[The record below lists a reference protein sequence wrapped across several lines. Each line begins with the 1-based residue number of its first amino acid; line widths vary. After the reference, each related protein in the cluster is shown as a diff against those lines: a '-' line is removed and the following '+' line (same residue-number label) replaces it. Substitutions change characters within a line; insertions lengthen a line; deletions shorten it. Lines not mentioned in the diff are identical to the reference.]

1 MALAGFQY
9 EPVSLDVHEVCFEE
23 EQDLRNTGEKSRKS
37 QSIVE
42 CCRCGKWGVMHT
54 NAEFLICGELEAFGY
69 VQLSDMR
76 YDHKNAVTERVS
88 TTALQLY
95 LI

>member
-37 QSIVE
+37 QSIIE
-42 CCRCGKWGVMHT
+42 CCRCGK
-54 NAEFLICGELEAFGY
+54 
-69 VQLSDMR
+69 
-76 YDHKNAVTERVS
+76 
-88 TTALQLY
+88 
-95 LI
+95 